1 MSTIGDEIT
10 RRMSSFLDLEDAHA
24 ILSGPDGG
32 EPVAVTTDSGDP
44 FDLNVIAVR
53 FDLSREMAIAAG
65 VVEPTPQERAA
76 MAADHERWR
85 AGRAARVARQAEWFS
100 TIHDAA
106 GPVGAAML
114 ALHVPDRYDDCRGCG
129 FEELAGLAWPCA
141 TVLAGAEAV
150 GIPEPAWF

>member
-24 ILSGPDGG
+24 ILSGPEGA
-32 EPVAVTTDSGDP
+32 EPVAVTADSGDP

-53 FDLSREMAIAAG
+53 FDLSREMAIDAG
-65 VVEPTPQERAA
+65 IVEPTPQERAA
-76 MAADHERWR
+76 MDVDRERWKASR
-85 AGRAARVARQAEWFS
+85 ARAAAQQAEWFS

-114 ALHVPDRYDDCRGCG
+114 ALHVPDKYGDCKGCG

-150 GIPEPAWF
+150 GIPEPVWF